1 MFVSATLNLAAIRLR
16 GLFPDWFNT
25 ANCFVGAGP
34 TDATEVGRHWMCVY
48 DGGLSSVDHHDGGS
62 LGRRWRLMLSYSHEW
77 QADNRERYTI
87 EAIQVKEHMRKIV
100 GRLHQTTGPTA
111 MDFWMP
117 YAVPGLSFTSG
128 GTIELLPGRVVVQN
142 GGAAAGIVADVQLTS
157 GDWAAGTAAGLI
169 YLEPLYSMAFTSG
182 GTTQIVPNKKI
193 ELATGLASA
202 TVADVVLTG
211 GTWAA
216 GTAAGNLYLYGVT
229 GTWTTGQIDMGA
241 NTNVATSSG
250 SATVTPWAAGQI
262 DLRVVSP
269 IDGSTALT
277 TNIATASGAATA
289 TQIVAEPLRVSSEPI
304 LTVVDGARSLVRIEQ
319 SYDVFS
325 IA

>member
-1 MFVSATLNLAAIRLR
+1 
-16 GLFPDWFNT
+16 
-25 ANCFVGAGP
+25 
-34 TDATEVGRHWMCVY
+34 
-48 DGGLSSVDHHDGGS
+48 
-62 LGRRWRLMLSYSHEW
+62 MLSYSHEW

-87 EAIQVKEHMRKIV
+87 EAIQIKERMRKIV
-100 GRLHQTTGPTA
+100 GRLHQVNGPTA

-117 YAVPGLSFTSG
+117 YAVPGLTFTSG
-128 GTIELLPGRVVVQN
+128 GTIEILPGRIAIQN
-142 GGAAAGIVADVQLTS
+142 GGAAAGIVADVQLSS
-157 GDWAAGTAAGLI
+157 GDWAAGTAAGI
-169 YLEPLYSMAFTSG
+169 MYLEPLYTLAFTSG
-182 GTTQIVPNKKI
+182 GTTQIMPGKNI
-193 ELATGLASA
+193 ELATGLAAA

-216 GTAAGNLYLYGVT
+216 GTAAGNLYLFGVT

-241 NTNVATSSG
+241 STNVATSSG
-250 SATVTPWAAGQI
+250 SATVSPWSAGQI

-277 TNIATASGAATA
+277 TNAATASGAAVA
-289 TQIVAEPLRVSSEPI
+289 TQIVAEPLRVSSEPT
-304 LTVVDGARSLVRIEQ
+304 LTVVDGARSLVRMEQ